1 MTHYIL
7 KISIHIQT
15 IERLKKI
22 MQVRKFVAKD
32 LNDELSRTEMA
43 QWLEQHTL

>member
-22 MQVRKFVAKD
+22 LQVRKFVAKSHVAFKE
-32 LNDELSRTEMA
+32 LNF
-43 QWLEQHTL
+43 